1 MAYENGVSFRAVIM
15 AKPQGERE
23 REAGRCLR
31 SREEGE
37 AQFDAKTSHCECTSL
52 AEGDERR
59 ASDDLH
65 ADEARRHA
73 LQAASKAHMT
83 QCDDDD
89 DARSL
94 LEVSRPQSGE
104 HRNRGEAGSLTRRR
118 LCTMHKYS

>member
-1 MAYENGVSFRAVIM
+1 M
-15 AKPQGERE
+15 
-23 REAGRCLR
+23 R

-65 ADEARRHA
+65 ADEARRHTTP
-73 LQAASKAHMT
+73 SKPLAHMT

-94 LEVSRPQSGE
+94 LEVLRPQSGE
-104 HRNRGEAGSLTRRR
+104 HRNRGEAGSLTSTKS
-118 LCTMHKYS
+118 CTKHKYS